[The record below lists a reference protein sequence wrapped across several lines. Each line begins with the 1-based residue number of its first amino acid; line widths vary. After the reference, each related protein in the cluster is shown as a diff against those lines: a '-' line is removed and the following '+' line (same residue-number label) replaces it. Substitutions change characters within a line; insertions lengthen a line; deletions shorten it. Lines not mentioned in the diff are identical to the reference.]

1 MNEGWRRALDEFIR
15 ELEEKHDNR
24 IDEILI
30 FGSYARGDTREGS
43 DIDVLI
49 VGDVKLEEVIDISFP
64 ILLKYGVYIS
74 PTIMTRDYYEFL
86 KSENSSLIKN
96 ALEEGVRI
104 FARV

>member
-49 VGDVKLEEVIDISFP
+49 VGDVKLEELIDISFP
-64 ILLKYGVYIS
+64 VLLKYGLYIS
-74 PTIMTRDYYEFL
+74 PIVMTRDYYEFL
-86 KSENSSLIKN
+86 KSENSSLIKK
-96 ALEEGVRI
+96 ALEESVRL